1 MKSES
6 EHRPRQRSSRCAELG
21 SGSQAGVGSGQREV
35 EELSP

>member
-6 EHRPRQRSSRCAELG
+6 EHRPRPQSSHCAELG
-21 SGSQAGVGSGQREV
+21 SGSQAGVDSGQREV